1 MYCYRT
7 ITMIHMYLKMEEKD
21 FAQIQKEFDDY
32 QTILTWSSSD
42 PILWKAYNESY
53 SLKTKAL
60 AELKSLYQE
69 IGEKQFLKLASISIL
84 EDPYNCD
91 PVDLVNDTSLE
102 KQYYIELAEFNKK
115 FLSKVLNQLTPDK
128 TADVIKYLSNSIGT
142 GIISKGFV
150 DAIRLNP
157 ESPLFSKEYI
167 EAYRESLKDGDWST
181 DKRLEQDKLE
191 SEIEEKLIFAD
202 SEALNNNYTKAI
214 DLYRN
219 VLILISM
226 LDNGT
231 NKQQQKH
238 VSIISK
244 IIICWLAE
252 GDLIEAQRNLERFTD
267 KESDLFNVEFSE
279 SEQPLHLKELLDTM
293 MSYDLIEF
301 TNVVRKY
308 YNNSDSWLITMLLK
322 CKNNIMV

>member
-226 LDNGT
+226 LDNS
-231 NKQQQKH
+231 KH
-238 VSIISK
+238 KYKHKSIISK
-244 IIICWLAE
+244 IIICWLSE

-301 TNVVRKY
+301 TNVIKKY